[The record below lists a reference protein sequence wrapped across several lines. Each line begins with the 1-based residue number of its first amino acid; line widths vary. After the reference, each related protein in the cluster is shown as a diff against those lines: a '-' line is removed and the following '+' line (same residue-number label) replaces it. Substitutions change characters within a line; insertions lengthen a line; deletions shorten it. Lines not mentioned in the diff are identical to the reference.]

1 MYNQKFINV
10 LLNILGWIT
19 VVGTVIFF
27 ISGFF
32 VESEKAVSAAEKA
45 GYIFGYEVA
54 GLAMIAFFYVIL
66 GVLYR
71 VNNKGK

>member
-10 LLNILGWIT
+10 LLKILGWIT

-32 VESEKAVSAAEKA
+32 VGSEQVGSAAEKA
-45 GYIFGYEVA
+45 GYVLGYEVA
-54 GLAMIAFFYVIL
+54 GLAMIAFFYVLL
-66 GVLYR
+66 GIFYK
-71 VNNKGK
+71 VNNK